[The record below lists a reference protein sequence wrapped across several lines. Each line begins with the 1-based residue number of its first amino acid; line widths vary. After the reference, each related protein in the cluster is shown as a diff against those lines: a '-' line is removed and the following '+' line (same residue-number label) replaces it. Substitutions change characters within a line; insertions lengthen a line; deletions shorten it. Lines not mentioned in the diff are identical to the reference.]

1 MTLTHYSVLNQIF
14 YPYKKFDD
22 PTHIQTIEK
31 WMFLQLSDN
40 FQSNTKSIPESS
52 MQNVVQILEPEISEN
67 PHILIKK
74 EKSLFF
80 SKKQDGLFWC
90 AYAVF
95 HGESAYWVIGNKYKN
110 SEISEKQKIIDSIRS
125 TGYIRVCSSNAQAYT
140 KISNVKMQEIMSEL
154 MLDKKTSWNT
164 FMAIC
169 AFYKFRAIV
178 IRGKTYMDFAPYI
191 DVSMGTY
198 IFYKNEDGHFS
209 VDTNAITDEK
219 MNEIIESHIKIDC
232 DDLKPLK
239 AASYYKMEDLNRMAR
254 ILGIG
259 FGDTK
264 IKKAELY
271 DKIMEKVG

>member
-52 MQNVVQILEPEISEN
+52 MQNVLQILEPELSEN
-67 PHILIKK
+67 PHIVTKR
-74 EKSLFF
+74 ERSLFF

-110 SEISEKQKIIDSIRS
+110 AEISEKQKIIDSIRS
-125 TGYIRVCSSNAQAYT
+125 TGCIRVCASNTQAYI

-154 MLDKKTSWNT
+154 MLDRKTSWNT
-164 FMAIC
+164 FMAMC
-169 AFYKFRAIV
+169 AFYKFRALV
-178 IRGKTYMDFAPYI
+178 IRGKTYMDFSPYI
-191 DVSMGTY
+191 DASMGTY

-209 VDTNAITDEK
+209 VDTNAITEEK

-232 DDLKPLK
+232 DDSKPLK

-271 DKIMEKVG
+271 EKIMEKVG